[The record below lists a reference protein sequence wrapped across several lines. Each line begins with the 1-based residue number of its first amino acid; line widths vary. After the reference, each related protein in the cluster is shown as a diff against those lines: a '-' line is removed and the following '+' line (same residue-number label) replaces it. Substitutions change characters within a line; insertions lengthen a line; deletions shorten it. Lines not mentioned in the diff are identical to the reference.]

1 MRRIRPLIFLF
12 LILFITF
19 QIGCSTCIREVPS
32 ASAIGKVYYVSP
44 KGNNSNPGTLD
55 KPWATP
61 GYGSRQLKPGDTLII
76 LGGRYILSQYD
87 DDIIIPQ
94 ESGSPNAWI
103 TIKGED
109 GNRPVLAGKDNL
121 LTAIDISGKSY
132 IKIENL
138 EITSNNGAPFRDGIE
153 ALEGLSS
160 NIIIKNVYIHHI
172 DEFGIN
178 IKDIDGLQI
187 IDSQI
192 THCGF
197 GSIGGP
203 SGDQG
208 GWRNVKI
215 LRCNLS
221 YSGHYYQGTSGPGP
235 YDRPDGF
242 GIETSSGPIEI
253 AYTLAEHNR
262 GDGLDSKAENTYI
275 HHCIVANNSCDG
287 IKLWGN
293 NSKVENTLIYGRGDG
308 DTSETPWSP
317 IVISTETNNA
327 KFEIIN
333 VTVDDVVGHNYI
345 MHVQYDYP
353 DIPINLI
360 LRNTIFRGVG
370 ENSPIFISSKTNLT
384 AEHNLFYTPNSE
396 FVLVW
401 GDKTYYAN
409 NIASL
414 GTGNLYGDPL
424 FVNPTFG
431 TTGDYHLKTGS
442 PAIDNGSSI
451 NAPKDDL
458 DGNLRPKGKGFDIGA
473 YER

>member
-1 MRRIRPLIFLF
+1 MRKIKFLL
-12 LILFITF
+12 LILFVIV
-19 QIGCSTCIREVPS
+19 QIGCSECIREMPS
-32 ASAIGKVYYVSP
+32 ASAAGKVYYVSP
-44 KGNNSNPGTLD
+44 KGDNSSPGTLE

-76 LGGRYILSQYD
+76 LGGKYILSQYD
-87 DDIIIPQ
+87 EDIIIPQ
-94 ESGSPNAWI
+94 HSGNSDSWI
-103 TIKGED
+103 IIKGED
-109 GNRPVLAGKDNL
+109 GNRPLLVGRDNL

-138 EITSNNGAPFRDGIE
+138 EITSDNGSLFRDGIE
-153 ALEGLSS
+153 ALDGSIS
-160 NIIIKNVYIHHI
+160 NVIIKDVHIHHI

-178 IKDIDGLQI
+178 IKDVDGLQI
-187 IDSQI
+187 VNSQI

-203 SGDQG
+203 LGEQG
-208 GWRNVKI
+208 GWRNVVI
-215 LRCNLS
+215 LKCHLS

-242 GIETSSGPIEI
+242 GIESSNGPIEI
-253 AYTLAEHNR
+253 AYTVAEHNR

-293 NSKVENTLIYGRGDG
+293 NSRVENTLIYGRGDG
-308 DTSETPWSP
+308 DISETPWSP

-327 KFEIIN
+327 SFKIIN
-333 VTVDDVVGHNYI
+333 VTVDDFVGHNYL

-353 DIPINLI
+353 DININLT
-360 LRNTIFRGVG
+360 LRNIIFRGIG
-370 ENSPIFISSKTNLT
+370 ENSPIFISSKTDLI
-384 AEHNLFYTPNSE
+384 AEHNLFYIPNSE
-396 FVLVW
+396 FILGH
-401 GDKTYYAN
+401 GDKIYYADS
-409 NIASL
+409 IASL
-414 GTGNLYGDPL
+414 GVGNLYGDPL
-424 FVNPTFG
+424 FVNPAFG
-431 TTGDYHLKTGS
+431 NVGDYHLKIGS

-458 DGNLRPKGKGFDIGA
+458 DGEQRPKGNGFDIGA